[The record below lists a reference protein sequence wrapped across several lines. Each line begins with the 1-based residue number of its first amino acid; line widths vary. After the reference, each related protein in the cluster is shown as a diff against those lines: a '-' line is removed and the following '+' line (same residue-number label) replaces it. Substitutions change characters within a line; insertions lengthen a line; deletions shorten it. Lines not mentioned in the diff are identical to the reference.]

1 MDLKLMMEPSDLS
14 KAGYESVCATRA
26 CEDVIKL
33 SLVDVLTHYI
43 SPNEL
48 YVKIQSCLM
57 LITGK
62 DKLTPDQWKRC
73 FPDPP
78 LLPDYKTFDFLLLYK
93 LIRHLCPLL
102 RPTQGHKYTLI
113 DDYIEILRLLYF
125 YLIDI
130 SNRMHDGKFEES
142 FKSVRDEVRRF
153 QNLTKYKSNYN
164 YEEELNK
171 TILKKLGYKYPKK
184 EEQLGNMQFT
194 LNSSEFSD
202 KKGKSIFDNYSH
214 SLFHAKKQTR
224 RKMLKFF
231 LKRVKKENSQNTQ
244 QRYFGFFFCTKPQN
258 LDKK

>member
-33 SLVDVLTHYI
+33 SLVNVLTHYI

-73 FPDPP
+73 LPDPP

-142 FKSVRDEVRRF
+142 FKSVRDEVRRL

-171 TILKKLGYKYPKK
+171 TIPKKLGYKYPKK

-244 QRYFGFFFCTKPQN
+244 QRYFGFFFAQN
-258 LDKK
+258 LKI

>member
-142 FKSVRDEVRRF
+142 FKSVRDEVRRL

-171 TILKKLGYKYPKK
+171 TIPKKLGYKYPKK

-244 QRYFGFFFCTKPQN
+244 QRYFGFFFLHKTSKSR
-258 LDKK
+258 